1 MSKLNI
7 ALIGAGR
14 RGGGAHLPV
23 IAKLK
28 DVYNLVAI
36 CDIDQ
41 AVAQQAAEQYGANPY
56 TNVRDLV
63 AYEKLDVV
71 DITVPGVAHHAIAC
85 FMADAG
91 VNIIVETPIAVT
103 LPTTDLMIAA
113 AQEKQRQTGSGR
125 KLLPR
130 AAGTLSIRCD

>member
-14 RGGGAHLPV
+14 RGAGAHLPV

-36 CDIDQ
+36 CDIDKE
-41 AVAQQAAEQYGANPY
+41 AATRYAKEYGATPY

-63 AYEKLDVV
+63 AHTKNLMLLTLLFQVSPITQSVV
-71 DITVPGVAHHAIAC
+71 SWQMRGCIFSVKHP
-85 FMADAG
+85 
-91 VNIIVETPIAVT
+91 
-103 LPTTDLMIAA
+103 
-113 AQEKQRQTGSGR
+113 
-125 KLLPR
+125 
-130 AAGTLSIRCD
+130 

>member
-14 RGGGAHLPV
+14 RGGGSHLPV

-36 CDIDQ
+36 CDM
-41 AVAQQAAEQYGANPY
+41 AEETATRFAEQYGANPY

-63 AYEKLDVV
+63 KHEALDVV
-71 DITVPGVAHHAIAC
+71 DITVPGSSTSCHC
-85 FMADAG
+85 M
-91 VNIIVETPIAVT
+91 
-103 LPTTDLMIAA
+103 LY
-113 AQEKQRQTGSGR
+113 GR
-125 KLLPR
+125 CRCAYPSVKPR
-130 AAGTLSIRCD
+130 LRLRSQHQI

>member
-23 IAKLK
+23 IDKLK

-41 AVAQQAAEQYGANPY
+41 AVAQQYAEQYGANPY

-63 AYEKLDVV
+63 AHEK
-71 DITVPGVAHHAIAC
+71 TGCRGHHRARSRSSRHRLFYGRC
-85 FMADAG
+85 RC
-91 VNIIVETPIAVT
+91 EYYRR
-103 LPTTDLMIAA
+103 
-113 AQEKQRQTGSGR
+113 KRQS
-125 KLLPR
+125 P
-130 AAGTLSIRCD
+130 